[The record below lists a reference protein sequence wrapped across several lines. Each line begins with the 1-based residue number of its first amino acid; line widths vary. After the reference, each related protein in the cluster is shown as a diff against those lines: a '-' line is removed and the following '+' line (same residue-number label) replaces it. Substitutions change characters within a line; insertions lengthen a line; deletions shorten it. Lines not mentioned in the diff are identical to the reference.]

1 MRVIAGLAKNKRL
14 IAPAGLNTRPLTDMI
29 KEALFNVLG
38 EKIIGAVF
46 LDLFCGSGNAGI
58 EALSRG
64 AEKVIFI
71 DSSREAVKA
80 VRDNMENCG
89 FNAGFEIYRNDVFKA
104 IDILRKR
111 GLKFDIIL
119 ADPPFTNPGIFD
131 QVMNAL
137 DGADILKE
145 DGMLVIRSKRDK
157 EMPEKLEHLKRYR
170 MNSYGDSTLH
180 YYKMLREDL
189 K

>member
-1 MRVIAGLAKNKRL
+1 MRVIAGMAKNKKL
-14 IAPAGLNTRPLTDMI
+14 ISPPGLSTRPLTDMI

-38 EKIIGAVF
+38 ERVIGSVF
-46 LDLFCGSGNAGI
+46 LDLFCGSGSAGI

-80 VRDNMENCG
+80 VKENIENCG
-89 FNAGFEIYRNDVFKA
+89 FSEGFEVYRNDVFKA
-104 IDILRKR
+104 IDILKKR
-111 GLKFDIIL
+111 GLKFDIIF

-131 QVMNAL
+131 KVMEAL
-137 DGADILKE
+137 DRANILTE
-145 DGMLVIRSKRDK
+145 DGILIIRSKRDK
-157 EMPEKLEHLKRYR
+157 DMPEKLVYLARYR

-180 YYKMLREDL
+180 YYKMLREA
-189 K
+189 

>member
-1 MRVIAGLAKNKRL
+1 MRVIAGQAKNKKL
-14 IAPAGLNTRPLTDMI
+14 LAPSGLSTRPLTDMI

-38 EKIIGAVF
+38 EKVIGADF

-64 AEKVIFI
+64 ASRVIFI
-71 DSSREAVKA
+71 DSSTEAIKAVKNNIA
-80 VRDNMENCG
+80 NCG
-89 FNAGFEIYRNDVFKA
+89 FDEGFEVYRNDVFRALEIMK
-104 IDILRKR
+104 KR
-111 GLKFDIIL
+111 ELKFDIIF

-131 QVMNAL
+131 KVMQAL
-137 DGADILKE
+137 DKADILKE
-145 DGMLVIRSKRDK
+145 DGILVIRSKRDK
-157 EMPEKLEHLKRYR
+157 EMPEKMKFISRYR
-170 MNSYGDSTLH
+170 LSSYGDSTLH